1 MVQELLVE
9 VELELGRLE
18 AQQEAESQRLVAARD
33 RLIDLD
39 VSVQEAL
46 QLKRD
51 LEKWLR
57 SHPPEL
63 EPYPPKSME
72 LPPFPPEPRPDFLGP
87 AG

>member
-33 RLIDLD
+33 RLVDLD

-57 SHPPEL
+57 IHPPEL
-63 EPYPPKSME
+63 EPYQPPSME
-72 LPPFPPEPRPDFLGP
+72 PPEFPPEPRPDFLGP